1 MYQVQCIGFSGLANL
16 LFKNDELTEH
26 TTKFLR
32 FFDEKGQNTMYMYLY
47 LDVYL
52 FQRQHAFMV
61 QDTGKNSTCLWKPC
75 M

>member
-32 FFDEKGQNTMYMYLY
+32 FFYEKGQNTMYM
-47 LDVYL
+47 
-52 FQRQHAFMV
+52 
-61 QDTGKNSTCLWKPC
+61 
-75 M
+75 